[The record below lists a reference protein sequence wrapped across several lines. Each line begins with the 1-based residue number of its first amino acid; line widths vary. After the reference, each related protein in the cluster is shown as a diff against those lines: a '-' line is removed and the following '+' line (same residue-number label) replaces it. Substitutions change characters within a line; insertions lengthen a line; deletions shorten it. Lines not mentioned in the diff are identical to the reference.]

1 MKWLAAAAGV
11 VVAGGVSLL
20 WLGTRDA
27 PPPPQ
32 PAAPI
37 ATAPV
42 RPAPRVAA
50 ASPATAPAP
59 LTGVTLH
66 GVLLRGAQSQALLSV
81 DGQPQQPY
89 GIGDVVKSGW
99 SLQAI
104 RDQQVVLANGAAS
117 TTLGVD
123 TARPVPVADQH
134 QVTPLA
140 AASSAPARGP
150 GFVAGA
156 PAPFDMA
163 TAPER
168 NKRFLDAIRAK
179 RDRP

>member
-11 VVAGGVSLL
+11 VVAGGASLL
-20 WLGTRDA
+20 LLSPRVTQQAPQPPLPPPLRAA
-27 PPPPQ
+27 PP
-32 PAAPI
+32 AP
-37 ATAPV
+37 
-42 RPAPRVAA
+42 PAPRVAA
-50 ASPATAPAP
+50 ASPAPAS

-81 DGQPQQPY
+81 DGQPQQSY
-89 GIGDVVKSGW
+89 GIGDVVKPGW

-123 TARPVPVADQH
+123 TARPVAVADQH
-134 QVTPLA
+134 PA
-140 AASSAPARGP
+140 AAAATDASARAP

-156 PAPFDMA
+156 AAPFDMA
-163 TAPER
+163 TASER

>member
-11 VVAGGVSLL
+11 VVAGGASLL
-20 WLGTRDA
+20 LVAPGETPRA
-27 PPPPQ
+27 PPPP
-32 PAAPI
+32 PALQAARPAP
-37 ATAPV
+37 
-42 RPAPRVAA
+42 PAPRVAA
-50 ASPATAPAP
+50 ASPAPAS

-81 DGQPQQPY
+81 DGQPQQAY
-89 GIGDVVKSGW
+89 AIGDIVKTGW

-104 RDQQVVLANGAAS
+104 HDQQVVLANGTSS

-134 QVTPLA
+134 PA
-140 AASSAPARGP
+140 AAAPAATGASARTP

-163 TAPER
+163 TASER